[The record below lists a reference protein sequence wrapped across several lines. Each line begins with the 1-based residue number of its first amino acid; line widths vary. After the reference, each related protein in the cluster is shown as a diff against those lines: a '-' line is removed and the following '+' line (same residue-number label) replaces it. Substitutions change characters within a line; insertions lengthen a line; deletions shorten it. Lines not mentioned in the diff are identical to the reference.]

1 MTRLLLD
8 TSGYSAFMRGHS
20 EVVAALQEA
29 DEVCLNAV
37 VLGELVAGFIRG
49 KRRKKNESELK
60 TFLQSPRVKILD
72 VNAETAERYAA
83 ILNSLWKAGTPIPTN
98 DIWIAATAMQHGLHL
113 LTTDAYFAPFRPPIS
128 QPFRPPFRSIPA
140 TLLRGA

>member
-20 EVVAALQEA
+20 EIVAALQEA
-29 DEVCLNAV
+29 DEVCFNPV
-37 VLGELVAGFIRG
+37 IFGELLAGFIKG
-49 KRRKKNESELK
+49 KKRKKNESELK

-72 VNAETAERYAA
+72 VDTETAERYAV

-113 LTTDAYFAPFRPPIS
+113 LTTDGHYQEVSQIIVDYFAP
-128 QPFRPPFRSIPA
+128 
-140 TLLRGA
+140 

>member
-1 MTRLLLD
+1 
-8 TSGYSAFMRGHS
+8 MRGHS

-29 DEVCLNAV
+29 DEVCFNPV
-37 VLGELVAGFIRG
+37 ILGELLAGFMRG

-60 TFLQSPRVKILD
+60 MFLQSPRVKILD

-113 LTTDAYFAPFRPPIS
+113 LTTDAHYQKVS
-128 QPFRPPFRSIPA
+128 QIIVNYCA
-140 TLLRGA
+140 V

>member
-8 TSGYSAFMRGHS
+8 TSGYSAFMRGRP

-29 DEVCLNAV
+29 DEVCLNPV
-37 VLGELVAGFIRG
+37 VLGELLAGFIRG

-60 TFLQSPRVKILD
+60 TFLQSPRVKLLD
-72 VNAETAERYAA
+72 VNSETAERYAV

-98 DIWIAATAMQHGLHL
+98 DIWIAASAMQHGVHL
-113 LTTDAYFAPFRPPIS
+113 LTTDAHYQKVS
-128 QPFRPPFRSIPA
+128 QIIVDYCVP
-140 TLLRGA
+140 